1 MKYQNYIYSKTL
13 DYYLILPM
21 KTGTVTA
28 SWIFTYFDF
37 FTYSRKFDENND
49 FVELPNPALTMV
61 HSFYLPPEVSNPKI
75 IMTTRNP
82 YDRFLSKFIFSW
94 LKSEPPSVSDF
105 DSYVIK
111 SIENDSPIFN
121 YPDNINPTYVIHLEN
136 AYEDYMKIPFVADS
150 NISKSGILKEV
161 LGKKMNESR
170 LKLNKD
176 EFLTQ
181 KNKELI
187 YSYMKNQFEPFG
199 YEK

>member
-61 HSFYLPPEVSNPKI
+61 HSFYLPPEVNNPKI
-75 IMTTRNP
+75 VMTTRNP

-161 LGKKMNESR
+161 LRKKMNESR
-170 LKLNKD
+170 FKLNKD
-176 EFLTQ
+176 EFLNQ

-187 YSYMKNQFEPFG
+187 YSYMKNQFESFG

>member
-1 MKYQNYIYSKTL
+1 
-13 DYYLILPM
+13 M

-187 YSYMKNQFEPFG
+187 YSYMKNQFNLFG

>member
-1 MKYQNYIYSKTL
+1 MKYENYIYSKTH
-13 DYYLILPM
+13 DYYLVLPM
-21 KTGTVTA
+21 KTASTA
-28 SWIFTYFDF
+28 AAWIFTYFDF
-37 FTYSRKFDENND
+37 FAYSRKFDENND
-49 FVELPNPALTMV
+49 FVDLPNPALTMV
-61 HSFYLPPEVSNPKI
+61 HSFYLPPEVNNPKI

-94 LKSEPPSVSDF
+94 LKPEPPSVSDF

-150 NISKSGILKEV
+150 NISKSGVLKEV

-170 LKLNKD
+170 FKLNKD
-176 EFLTQ
+176 EFLNQ

>member
-61 HSFYLPPEVSNPKI
+61 HSFYLPPEVNNPKI
-75 IMTTRNP
+75 VMTTRNP

-170 LKLNKD
+170 FKLNKD
-176 EFLTQ
+176 EFLNQ

-187 YSYMKNQFEPFG
+187 YSYMKNQFESFG

>member
-28 SWIFTYFDF
+28 SWIFAYFDF

-61 HSFYLPPEVSNPKI
+61 HSFYLPPEVNNPKI

-170 LKLNKD
+170 FKLNKD
-176 EFLTQ
+176 EFLNQ

-187 YSYMKNQFEPFG
+187 YSYMKNQFESFG

>member
-1 MKYQNYIYSKTL
+1 
-13 DYYLILPM
+13 M

-37 FTYSRKFDENND
+37 FTYSRKFDENNN

-61 HSFYLPPEVSNPKI
+61 HSFYLPPEVNNPKI

-82 YDRFLSKFIFSW
+82 YDRFLSKFIFTW

-111 SIENDSPIFN
+111 SIENDTPIFN
-121 YPDNINPTYVIHLEN
+121 YPDNINPAYVIHLEN

-150 NISKSGILKEV
+150 NISESGILKEV

-170 LKLNKD
+170 FKLNKD
-176 EFLTQ
+176 EFLNQ

>member
-61 HSFYLPPEVSNPKI
+61 HSFYLPPEVNNPKI
-75 IMTTRNP
+75 VMTTMNP
-82 YDRFLSKFIFSW
+82 YDRFLSKFVFSW

-170 LKLNKD
+170 FKLNKD
-176 EFLTQ
+176 EFLNQ

-187 YSYMKNQFEPFG
+187 YSYMKNQFESFG

>member
-49 FVELPNPALTMV
+49 FVELSNPALTMV
-61 HSFYLPPEVSNPKI
+61 HSFYLPPEVNNPKI
-75 IMTTRNP
+75 VMTTRNP

-170 LKLNKD
+170 FKLNKD
-176 EFLTQ
+176 EFLNQ

-187 YSYMKNQFEPFG
+187 YSYMKNQFESFG

>member
-28 SWIFTYFDF
+28 SWIFAYFDF

-61 HSFYLPPEVSNPKI
+61 HSFYLPPEVNNPKI
-75 IMTTRNP
+75 VMTTRNP

-170 LKLNKD
+170 FKLNKD
-176 EFLTQ
+176 EFLNQ

-187 YSYMKNQFEPFG
+187 YSYMKNQFESFG